1 MDTLVYISLLYT
13 MSLVFIVV
21 NIIIMIR
28 GDTGSFNCNY
38 KFRMDLRLLC
48 RSLNKS
54 YDYCNGELA
63 RIINDM
69 MYYDDKKKLCWMEL
83 SNWILYYKAMK
94 GTVML
99 WHVNKIQFFLFFIL
113 DWIFTNE
120 LEYTLLIIL
129 ALNSMFQFIK
139 DSFIY
144 QIISVETIFCHL
156 IAGPVQININCLE
169 IFLIIVFDFRII
181 VWFC

>member
-1 MDTLVYISLLYT
+1 

-28 GDTGSFNCNY
+28 GDTESFNCNY

-69 MYYDDKKKLCWMEL
+69 MYYDDKKNCAEWNCSTGYYTTKL
-83 SNWILYYKAMK
+83 
-94 GTVML
+94 
-99 WHVNKIQFFLFFIL
+99 
-113 DWIFTNE
+113 
-120 LEYTLLIIL
+120 
-129 ALNSMFQFIK
+129 
-139 DSFIY
+139 
-144 QIISVETIFCHL
+144 
-156 IAGPVQININCLE
+156 
-169 IFLIIVFDFRII
+169 
-181 VWFC
+181 